1 MKIVK
6 RVLAFGLS
14 VIMLLSTGL
23 ISLAEDNSYV
33 PEKGTRA
40 LTIIQPEQGSLS
52 LEGEYERQE
61 DGAYMI
67 VPGEEITAI
76 LETDEGWQADAII
89 LNGEKQEMVDNKA
102 VIVMP
107 DTDSLLQAE
116 VSEIAVDPEADEVDE
131 TEEIPQAE
139 TVDETQGDPSAGIN
153 EIALFSAGDTITSAY
168 IKKGSEIPGSIDVT
182 RWDGDEWT
190 NLKNWSEGVLGTTDG
205 EWLFCANPEQH
216 FKEGISMTA
225 HDASEYYSEDTIKK
239 LCGVLYYTDQ
249 VICNRLTAEQA
260 YMIRQGYIWT
270 VLNEESAWYTG
281 GDAITVEYGN
291 GLTCA
296 CGQGISTHY
305 SSYFSEGLDWAEE
318 HKDQLEASGDIYVNG
333 DNQPLSRWT
342 YEYHPTGH
350 VTLKKSSANPDL
362 TNGNSCYSFEDAQ
375 YGVYKDEACQ
385 NQVGTLT
392 VNSNGE
398 SDTIELDV
406 GSYYVKE
413 IKAPKGYALDGQVY
427 PVTVTEGATAKVEVQ
442 DLPQSDPVAVLL
454 GKIDADTTKDM
465 PQGSASL
472 EGAEFTVKYYSGYY
486 ESDPSSRGVNP
497 VRTWVMRTNKNGFV
511 RFDNTAKVSGDD
523 FYYQSNGNVTLPL
536 GTITIQETKAPTGYK
551 INDEVFVR
559 QITSEG
565 YAESVTTYNE
575 PTIPENVIRG
585 GVKIEKWDNET
596 AKHQAQGGASLEG
609 AKFQIIS
616 QNDNAVTVD
625 GKSYN
630 KGEVVKTLTTDKTG
644 TASTGERDLPY
655 GDYLVKE
662 QTPPTG
668 YLMEGVLEQRF
679 SIREDGVVINLNTA
693 GTSIRDNVIRGGVKI
708 EKWDNETAKREP
720 QGSATL
726 KDTKIQI
733 ISDNENPVI
742 VNGKSYDKGEAV
754 KILTTDE
761 NGSASTGERE
771 LPYGNYI
778 AKEQTPPTGYQMEG
792 VTERK
797 FSIREDGV
805 TVNLNT
811 ADTAIRDNVIRGG
824 VKLEKWDNETGEKKP
839 QGSATLKGAVVDL
852 ITLNDYP
859 VLVDGKTYSK
869 DQVIHTYTTDENYTI
884 EIAADKLPY
893 GRYKFVETKAPEG
906 YNNTGKIER
915 EFEITKNGQVV
926 QMTTGATA
934 IRNDVIRGDVQLVK
948 FKEDLD
954 QEEDQK
960 TPLDGIVFTLTSKTT
975 GEVFEIVTDE
985 NGYAST
991 KQLGISD
998 RGNLVYDTYIVHE
1011 ENTPEGLD
1019 PVDDFEV
1026 TISEEG
1032 QTLYYILEDK
1042 QILSPIQLFK
1052 ADATTGERIPIAGAE
1067 FQLLDADKEP
1077 VTMTTHY
1084 PDTVIYYTF
1093 ETDENG
1099 SFILPEK
1106 LPVGVYYFRE
1116 VNAPNGY
1123 LRGEDLEFEITEG
1136 HDWMAPMTV
1145 EYEDI
1150 PAMGKIHITKTDA
1163 LTGDLLYGSEF
1174 TITAAEDIV
1183 TGDGT
1188 VRAEKG
1194 EVVDKV
1200 TTDKEG
1206 TAESKELYL
1215 GKYTV
1220 TETKQPGGYAVSDQP
1235 WNVELRYAGQDTAI
1249 VTEEVDVENTPTE
1262 LIIQKV
1268 TDSGEPLAGVV
1279 FKVWNKAMAEGEDT
1293 EFSFKEDYVTDERGQ
1308 IVIRYLQPG
1317 TYCIQETE
1325 GIPGYAF
1332 EGEIRE
1338 ITIGEDGRI
1347 DGDTSVTVTEKNSKT
1362 KVTETNA
1369 VSVDTKTQ
1377 LGIARKDAVIRDT
1390 VSMVNLQK
1398 GQEYRLKMELIDT
1411 ETMEQLKDAEGNPV
1425 SVEKK
1430 FKAEKSEMDVDI
1442 EVVFD
1447 ASGLAGRTITVFD
1460 GLYIGDKEVAAHK
1473 DINAE
1478 SQQVVF
1484 PAHEIGTTALNNQ
1497 TGSHEALVK
1506 TESVNTDTVAYEGL
1520 IPGLKYLMK
1529 AVVMDQETGKPLE
1542 IDGKELTLEKEF
1554 IPEKESGELEM
1565 KFEFD
1570 ASDLAGKSIVFY
1582 EYLSVVI
1589 GDEKV
1594 PVAEHEDITDKEQTI
1609 TFVNPQIGTTA
1620 LDKESGTHNITAGKD
1635 TVIIDT
1641 VAYEGLI
1648 PGLEYELRGV
1658 VIDKESGEAHLENG
1672 KGIWVSKTF
1681 VPEEKDG
1688 SVEMEFHF
1696 DTTGLEGKDFVIFE
1710 YLYQEDELV
1719 TSHEDINDA
1728 GQTVHVLVPQPF
1740 EEEEPEQGFIEQ
1752 LFEPVQEFVEQ
1763 FFDEAPKTGD
1773 GNNIVPVIGLA
1784 CLAGAVGTGAYLNKK
1799 RREKGG
1805 ETVGADS
1812 KPDTEKKE

>member
-1 MKIVK
+1 
-6 RVLAFGLS
+6 
-14 VIMLLSTGL
+14 
-23 ISLAEDNSYV
+23 
-33 PEKGTRA
+33 
-40 LTIIQPEQGSLS
+40 
-52 LEGEYERQE
+52 
-61 DGAYMI
+61 
-67 VPGEEITAI
+67 
-76 LETDEGWQADAII
+76 
-89 LNGEKQEMVDNKA
+89 
-102 VIVMP
+102 
-107 DTDSLLQAE
+107 
-116 VSEIAVDPEADEVDE
+116 
-131 TEEIPQAE
+131 
-139 TVDETQGDPSAGIN
+139 
-153 EIALFSAGDTITSAY
+153 
-168 IKKGSEIPGSIDVT
+168 
-182 RWDGDEWT
+182 
-190 NLKNWSEGVLGTTDG
+190 
-205 EWLFCANPEQH
+205 
-216 FKEGISMTA
+216 
-225 HDASEYYSEDTIKK
+225 
-239 LCGVLYYTDQ
+239 
-249 VICNRLTAEQA
+249 
-260 YMIRQGYIWT
+260 
-270 VLNEESAWYTG
+270 
-281 GDAITVEYGN
+281 
-291 GLTCA
+291 
-296 CGQGISTHY
+296 
-305 SSYFSEGLDWAEE
+305 
-318 HKDQLEASGDIYVNG
+318 
-333 DNQPLSRWT
+333 
-342 YEYHPTGH
+342 
-350 VTLKKSSANPDL
+350 
-362 TNGNSCYSFEDAQ
+362 
-375 YGVYKDEACQ
+375 
-385 NQVGTLT
+385 
-392 VNSNGE
+392 
-398 SDTIELDV
+398 
-406 GSYYVKE
+406 
-413 IKAPKGYALDGQVY
+413 
-427 PVTVTEGATAKVEVQ
+427 
-442 DLPQSDPVAVLL
+442 
-454 GKIDADTTKDM
+454 
-465 PQGSASL
+465 
-472 EGAEFTVKYYSGYY
+472 
-486 ESDPSSRGVNP
+486 
-497 VRTWVMRTNKNGFV
+497 
-511 RFDNTAKVSGDD
+511 
-523 FYYQSNGNVTLPL
+523 
-536 GTITIQETKAPTGYK
+536 
-551 INDEVFVR
+551 
-559 QITSEG
+559 
-565 YAESVTTYNE
+565 
-575 PTIPENVIRG
+575 
-585 GVKIEKWDNET
+585 
-596 AKHQAQGGASLEG
+596 
-609 AKFQIIS
+609 
-616 QNDNAVTVD
+616 
-625 GKSYN
+625 
-630 KGEVVKTLTTDKTG
+630 
-644 TASTGERDLPY
+644 
-655 GDYLVKE
+655 
-662 QTPPTG
+662 
-668 YLMEGVLEQRF
+668 
-679 SIREDGVVINLNTA
+679 
-693 GTSIRDNVIRGGVKI
+693 DNVIRGGVKI
-708 EKWDNETAKREP
+708 EKWDNETAKRE
-720 QGSATL
+720 
-726 KDTKIQI
+726 
-733 ISDNENPVI
+733 
-742 VNGKSYDKGEAV
+742 
-754 KILTTDE
+754 
-761 NGSASTGERE
+761 
-771 LPYGNYI
+771 
-778 AKEQTPPTGYQMEG
+778 
-792 VTERK
+792 
-797 FSIREDGV
+797 
-805 TVNLNT
+805 
-811 ADTAIRDNVIRGG
+811 
-824 VKLEKWDNETGEKKP
+824 P

-884 EIAADKLPY
+884 QIAADKLPY

-915 EFEITKNGQVV
+915 EFEITKNGQIV
-926 QMTTGATA
+926 QMTTGSTA

-948 FKEDLD
+948 FEEDLD

-1235 WNVELRYAGQDTAI
+1235 WNVELRYAGQDTVI

-1279 FKVWNKAMAEGEDT
+1279 FEVWNKAMAEGEDT
-1293 EFSFKEDYVTDERGQ
+1293 EFSVKEDYVTDERGQ

-1520 IPGLKYLMK
+1520 IPGLKYVMK

-1554 IPEKESGELEM
+1554 TPEKESGELEM

-1641 VAYEGLI
+1641 VTYEGLI

-1784 CLAGAVGTGAYLNKK
+1784 CLAGAAGTGAYLNKK
-1799 RREKGG
+1799 RREKGE

-1812 KPDTEKKE
+1812 KSDTEKKE